1 MGNRF
6 LPLLL
11 LLLSSRLAAQTP
23 GSVTGYVFEKNNR
36 GFLQQVKIQVN
47 AASDQQIIAE
57 TYSDTIGQFVLN
69 LPPGLY
75 WLSAAKDNF
84 IPYKDSLRV
93 GAERRFVKVEM
104 QRKPGY
110 LFDATLAEARETPD
124 QIVDAISG
132 ASIEIFNRT
141 QNRPELSL
149 PRHPNAFFQF
159 TFEQGNHYTI
169 LIRKPGFIAKR
180 IEVYVNI
187 KGCILCVDGVRSV
200 TPGVTDNLTA
210 GHQMGTLLANIELEK
225 ARLDKRIQ
233 IQNIYYDYDKWD
245 IRPDAAERLDQVVT
259 LMQDNPGLSVELGS
273 HTDSRGGDA
282 YNLQLSQKRAESAVA
297 YIVANGV
304 PAPRI
309 SAKGYGETQLVNR
322 CRNGVSCD
330 EAAHQQNRRT
340 ELRITGISADSL
352 EYLSWK
358 SLPDIVKAEQ
368 AAIQAKAAVKQT
380 AAAPVQTLSIL
391 PLPKSQSGYGI
402 EIADYPTPLGP
413 ETPAFQ
419 GFQKIYEYRDA
430 KGQYRY
436 CVAVPGDLKQAR
448 AYLNTTVKGKLQQA
462 QLLQFTPGKLP
473 AKAQ

>member
-1 MGNRF
+1 MKKISVLF
-6 LPLLL
+6 ITLLFTC
-11 LLLSSRLAAQTP
+11 RLFAQSGTP
-23 GSVTGYVFEKNNR
+23 VVGYTFEQNNR
-36 GFLQQVKIQVN
+36 GFLQQVKIQVLSM
-47 AASDQQIIAE
+47 AGQQVLAE
-57 TYSDTIGQFVLN
+57 TYSDTIGQFSFN

-75 WLSAAKDNF
+75 QLHAAKDNF
-84 IPYKDSLRV
+84 IDYQDSLRV
-93 GAERRFVKVEM
+93 GSEHAYIKIAL

-132 ASIEIFNRT
+132 ATIEIFNRT

-159 TFEQGNHYTI
+159 TFEQGNHYTM

-297 YIVANGV
+297 YIVSNGV
-304 PAPRI
+304 PSKRI
-309 SAKGYGETQLVNR
+309 TAKGYGETQLVNR

-358 SLPDIVKAEQ
+358 SLPDIVKEEQ
-368 AAIQAKAAVKQT
+368 AMANAKAARKT
-380 AAAPVQTLSIL
+380 AAASPQTLNIL
-391 PLPKSQSGYGI
+391 PLPKTQSGYGL

-413 ETPAFQ
+413 DTPAFQ
-419 GFQKIYEYRDA
+419 GFQNIYEYRDA
-430 KGQYRY
+430 KGQYHY
-436 CVAVPGDLKQAR
+436 CVVVPGDLNKAR
-448 AYLNTTVKGKLQQA
+448 ALLNTTVRGKIQQA
-462 QLLQFTPGKLP
+462 QLLQFVPGKLP
-473 AKAQ
+473 SVVK